1 MENFTRLNADTRIS
15 NIIFKT
21 QSIITSEDQTTGRG
35 PDFRL
40 EESNAR
46 AQNLLPP
53 GPVENQIW
61 IRTYRH
67 MDVLGKIKKK
77 WNSENKF
84 NENTIYNRKR
94 YYTSYAV
101 NGFSL
106 SKKISKSNMMSSEIL
121 VNIKGEELHPHMEK
135 FSLIARKTRIQN
147 LQNVTKSESWFVLSR
162 STIIQTLKNPPEKK
176 QSQSQRI
183 KAKTKTKA

>member
-1 MENFTRLNADTRIS
+1 
-15 NIIFKT
+15 
-21 QSIITSEDQTTGRG
+21 
-35 PDFRL
+35 
-40 EESNAR
+40 
-46 AQNLLPP
+46 
-53 GPVENQIW
+53 
-61 IRTYRH
+61 

-147 LQNVTKSESWFVLSR
+147 LQNVTKSESWFVLLR

-176 QSQSQRI
+176 TKAKANESQPKQ
-183 KAKTKTKA
+183 KPKPKPKPKTKTKPKPKPKPKQSGEA

>member
-1 MENFTRLNADTRIS
+1 
-15 NIIFKT
+15 
-21 QSIITSEDQTTGRG
+21 
-35 PDFRL
+35 
-40 EESNAR
+40 
-46 AQNLLPP
+46 
-53 GPVENQIW
+53 
-61 IRTYRH
+61 
-67 MDVLGKIKKK
+67 MDVLGKIKKN

-176 QSQSQRI
+176 TKPKPTNHSQNKNQSLNRNLRQKQNQNQSQNQN
-183 KAKTKTKA
+183 KAEKRKFGSVDVQKQTR